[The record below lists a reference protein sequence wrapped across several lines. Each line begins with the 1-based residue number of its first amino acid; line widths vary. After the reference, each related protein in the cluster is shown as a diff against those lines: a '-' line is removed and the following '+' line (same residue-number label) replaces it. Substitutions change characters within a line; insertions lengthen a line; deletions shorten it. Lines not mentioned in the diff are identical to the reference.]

1 MKQPN
6 KILKGGFV
14 FLWIGFLAAC
24 QQDLKLSAVSYAE
37 FEQFIQETGYVTDAE
52 RYGWSIVQLDVYN
65 YTKVDSANW
74 RKPDGQ
80 QAPASK
86 DLPVTQVSYNDAMA
100 YCAWAKTKLPSYEE
114 YWDLVQADQRQV
126 VSDNLLPISPVEQY
140 NVLGNVWDVT
150 ATQKEKPV
158 RLAGGSVFC
167 SPSTC
172 DGTVKERALFV
183 DRETGNIHIGFAV
196 VK

>member
-1 MKQPN
+1 MNNSRVKVGCLSVLVLL
-6 KILKGGFV
+6 IFH
-14 FLWIGFLAAC
+14 AC
-24 QQDLKLSAVSYAE
+24 QEDLKLSAVSYAE

-80 QAPASK
+80 RAPASK
-86 DLPVTQVSYNDAMA
+86 DLPVTQVSYNDALA
-100 YCAWAKTKLPSYEE
+100 YCAWAKTRLPSYEE
-114 YWDLVQADQRQV
+114 YWDLVQVDQRQV

-150 ATQKEKPV
+150 ATQKGEPV

-167 SPSTC
+167 SPNTC
-172 DGTVKERALFV
+172 HGTVKERALFV
-183 DRETGNIHIGFAV
+183 DQETGNIHIGFAV

>member
-1 MKQPN
+1 MK
-6 KILKGGFV
+6 KLKGLVGCLFV
-14 FLWIGFLAAC
+14 VVFISWLFSC
-24 QQDLKLSAVSYAE
+24 QHELKLSAVSYAE

-80 QAPASK
+80 HAPASK
-86 DLPVTQVSYNDAMA
+86 DLPVTQISYNDAMA
-100 YCAWAKTKLPSYEE
+100 YCAWAKTRLPSYEE
-114 YWDLVQADQRQV
+114 YWDLIKADKRQV

-150 ATQKEKPV
+150 STKKGKPV

-167 SPSTC
+167 SPNTC
-172 DGTVKERALFV
+172 HGTVKERELFV
-183 DRETGNIHIGFAV
+183 DQETGNIHIGFAV
-196 VK
+196 VR